1 MYSARFWI
9 VLSSNSVIRTVGGF
23 GVDFYFN
30 DAFSTV
36 CESKEF
42 MEDIVVH
49 GRMLVVIKKLIHPE
63 EFSPLLS
70 FKSIFTLERTIF
82 CPFFASSSARLHFET
97 VDVQCV
103 HLGCCAVCC
112 SPWLLCGVCT
122 SEKLLLFYFAQR
134 AQCHMMPNKA
144 I

>member
-49 GRMLVVIKKLIHPE
+49 GRMLVVIKKVD
-63 EFSPLLS
+63 SP
-70 FKSIFTLERTIF
+70 
-82 CPFFASSSARLHFET
+82 
-97 VDVQCV
+97 
-103 HLGCCAVCC
+103 
-112 SPWLLCGVCT
+112 
-122 SEKLLLFYFAQR
+122 
-134 AQCHMMPNKA
+134 
-144 I
+144 